1 MSVDRVQWLQEL
13 EINFDPEQPLE
24 QILEPF
30 IRNAFEQLM
39 ALYNLVVNYNIIK
52 VKISKFTHDYTDI
65 SFDIIGDE
73 NSLNQIYIAL
83 NTHPTDDSIY
93 MCMYDK
99 RFLVEVIN
107 KNETILSIRLTNISV

>member
-1 MSVDRVQWLQEL
+1 
-13 EINFDPEQPLE
+13 
-24 QILEPF
+24 
-30 IRNAFEQLM
+30 M

-107 KNETILSIRLTNISV
+107 KNETILSIRLTNISVQATELKFLTSVINFTLVNFIGFTY